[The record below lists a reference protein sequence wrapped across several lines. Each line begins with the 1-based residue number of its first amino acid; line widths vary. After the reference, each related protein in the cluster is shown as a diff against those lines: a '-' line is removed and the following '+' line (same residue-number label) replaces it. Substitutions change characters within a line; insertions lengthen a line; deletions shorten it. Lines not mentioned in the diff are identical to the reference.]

1 MRTTLD
7 IDSDLLAKALEITG
21 ESSKGKAV
29 NRALEE
35 LIQRD
40 AIEKLRA
47 ARGTFN
53 LRHPSEWHDKDLEL
67 ELEHRRERL
76 VDNR

>member
-1 MRTTLD
+1 MRTTMD
-7 IDSDLLAKALEITG
+7 IDPDLLAKAVEITG

-35 LIQRD
+35 LIYRD
-40 AIEKLRA
+40 AVEKLRA

-53 LRHPSEWHDKDLEL
+53 LRHPSEWHERDLES